1 MTTATIRT
9 RTVVLNSSPRVRSVC
24 VSLNFRCE
32 KYSLIR
38 SQQKQKK
45 SLELNSR
52 SNTGTPRRKP
62 IPSTNIDNN
71 RLQSTIP
78 EAPGAVRLK
87 IPSIMTPK
95 KSKIEGSPSFLPKR
109 FISRGDSEWIKDE
122 DVKAC
127 MGCNEAFT
135 MLLRKHHCRYCGRIY
150 CM

>member
-1 MTTATIRT
+1 M
-9 RTVVLNSSPRVRSVC
+9 LNSSPRVAVVFEREAREISI
-24 VSLNFRCE
+24 VSH
-32 KYSLIR
+32 SLHA
-38 SQQKQKK
+38 
-45 SLELNSR
+45 
-52 SNTGTPRRKP
+52 GTPRRKP

-87 IPSIMTPK
+87 IPSLMTPK
-95 KSKIEGSPSFLPKR
+95 KSKIEGSSSYLPKR
-109 FISRGDSEWIKDE
+109 FISRGDPEWIKDE

-127 MGCNEAFT
+127 MGCSDTFT